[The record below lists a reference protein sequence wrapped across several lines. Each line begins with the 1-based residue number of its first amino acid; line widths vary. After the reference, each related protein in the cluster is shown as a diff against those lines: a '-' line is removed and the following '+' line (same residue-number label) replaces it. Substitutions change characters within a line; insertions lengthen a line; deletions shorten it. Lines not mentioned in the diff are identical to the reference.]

1 MIRPLAMSNPVQFK
15 GYTIM
20 GPDDDENS
28 IPGKENKN
36 KKTGLTSNEKKIFL
50 AGAFLGAMMGVG
62 GTMIADKSQLNSLM
76 RDMQGEYQMGEVD
89 SLIVE
94 DVTEDK
100 IPDIILVGNNGISTI
115 YDMSKDKVFYTDGNE
130 KIEKIR

>member
-15 GYTIM
+15 GCTIM
-20 GPDDDENS
+20 GPDDDENP
-28 IPGKENKN
+28 IPSKEN
-36 KKTGLTSNEKKIFL
+36 KKTGLTNNEKKIFL

-62 GTMIADKSQLNSLM
+62 GTMIADKSQMHSLL
-76 RDMQGEYQMGEVD
+76 RDMQGEYQMGEID

-94 DVTEDK
+94 DVTDDK
-100 IPDIILVGNNGISTI
+100 VPDIILVGNDGMSTI
-115 YDMSKDKVFYTDGNE
+115 YDMSKDKVFYTDGDE